1 MKIFFPPYLINVTYF
16 SMIEQK
22 ALIYALI
29 INLLHTI
36 MLKLGFVSAILAD
49 FGFEH
54 VVDFASKNGFSCIE
68 MMCWPKDNGDARR
81 YAGVSHINVDNLD
94 DKHITYIKDYT
105 HERNITISGLG
116 YYPNPL
122 DPDTKKSEFYI
133 EHIKKVIRACNKL
146 GVPVMNTFIGRDPQK
161 NIKDNLEI
169 FKKLWKPIIET
180 AQQEGIKIGIE
191 NCPMFFTNDEWPGG
205 KNLAISPAVWDVM
218 FETFPTPLFGL
229 NYDPSHMIFQ
239 MMDEVKPIYQYKDRL
254 HHIHIKD
261 VKVYRDKLDRV
272 GIMANPL
279 EYHSPKLPGL
289 GDVNWR
295 GFFAALTDV
304 RYKGPV
310 VIEVEDKAY
319 EGSIDDVTTA
329 ILTARN
335 YVKQFLG

>member
-1 MKIFFPPYLINVTYF
+1 
-16 SMIEQK
+16 
-22 ALIYALI
+22 
-29 INLLHTI
+29 

-54 VVDFASKNGFSCIE
+54 VIDYASNNDFKCVEI
-68 MMCWPKDNGDARR
+68 MCWPADNEDARR

-94 DKHITYIKDYT
+94 VNYIKKYT
-105 HERNITISGLG
+105 SEKNVEISGLG

-122 DPDTKKSEFYI
+122 DADPKKSEFYI
-133 EHIKKVIRACNKL
+133 EHIKKIIRACNKL
-146 GVPVMNTFIGRDPQK
+146 GVPVMNTFIGRNQHL
-161 NIKDNLEI
+161 NMQENLVL
-169 FKKLWKPIIET
+169 FKKIWKPIIET
-180 AQQEGIKIGIE
+180 AEQEGVKIGIE

-205 KNLAISPAVWDVM
+205 KNLAISPSVWDRM

-239 MMDEVKPIYQYKDRL
+239 MMDEIKPIYQYKDRL

-261 VKVYRDKLDRV
+261 VKVYKDKLDRV
-272 GIMANPL
+272 GILANPL

-295 GFFAALTDV
+295 AFFAALTDV
-304 RYKGPV
+304 RYRGPV

-319 EGSIDDVTTA
+319 EGSPEDVNSA
-329 ILTARN
+329 ILTSRN
-335 YVKQFLG
+335 YIKQFLG